1 MGSNVGTTPT
11 LAELSE
17 TRLAF
22 EDERDPL
29 ERIRLGERL
38 DEIRNRI
45 AASPTG
51 GISGLSDDQV
61 LSRVEHRKRQ
71 LDRLSERRLDP
82 SFSAHAM
89 GAGGGFDPV
98 ELIEHNTAIDASAGR
113 SQLEDDLSA
122 LLAEADRREL

>member
-17 TRLAF
+17 ARLAY
-22 EDERDPL
+22 EDARDPL

-38 DEIRNRI
+38 DEIRTRM
-45 AASPTG
+45 ATSPTG
-51 GISGLSDDQV
+51 GISGLSDDQL
-61 LSRVEHRKRQ
+61 LSRIEHRKRQ
-71 LDRLSERRLDP
+71 LDRIDERRLDP

-98 ELIEHNTAIDASAGR
+98 ELIGHNTAIDATAGR
-113 SQLEDDLSA
+113 SELEDDLST
-122 LLAEADRREL
+122 LLAEADRRDL